1 MPRPRLCVAIGLSML
16 VSGAVAPN
24 TSRGE
29 IYTWTDAA
37 GHSHY
42 TQDLQSVPA
51 EHRGAARQR
60 ANEGAAPSRVQ
71 TFSSAPAA
79 PAPGAGHRA
88 AARRRVAS
96 ARSRGRVHHIAVD
109 RAGTGMI
116 VLVRING
123 RAVAPFMVDTG
134 ASYVL
139 LPRAVAEE
147 AGVEAGPDARTMRFT
162 TANGVV
168 EQPIVT
174 LDSVELGSAQADDV
188 PASVSPSM
196 EIGLLGLSFLNRFT
210 YQVDAAAGMLTLVEN
225 DLAEGGDLRG
235 GRSENQWRMEFGGLQ
250 RRIDEIEFQRDG
262 TPSSRSRLH
271 AELDEQQVEAERQ
284 LEALDAEADQANVP
298 DTWRR

>member
-1 MPRPRLCVAIGLSML
+1 MPRPRLYAAIALSML
-16 VSGAVAPN
+16 LAAAVAPN
-24 TSRGE
+24 ASRGE

-42 TQDLQSVPA
+42 TQDLQGVPA
-51 EHRGAARQR
+51 EQRGEARRR
-60 ANEGAAPSRVQ
+60 ANEQATPSKVQ
-71 TFSSAPAA
+71 TFSNAPAA
-79 PAPGAGHRA
+79 PAPGSGRRA
-88 AARRRVAS
+88 AVRRNVAGG
-96 ARSRGRVHHIAVD
+96 GRVHRIPVE

-139 LPRAVAEE
+139 IPQAVAEE

-168 EQPIVT
+168 EQAIVT
-174 LDSVELGSAQADDV
+174 LDSVELGSAQAADV
-188 PASVSPSM
+188 PASISPSM
-196 EIGLLGLSFLNRFT
+196 GIGLLGLSFLNRFT

-250 RRIDEIEFQRDG
+250 RRMEEIENRRDA
-262 TPSSRSRLH
+262 TPPSRSRLH
-271 AELDEQQVEAERQ
+271 AELDQQQLETERQ

-298 DTWRR
+298 DSWRR